1 MSTSPLYPAAHPLPK
16 PPTPLTTGSR
26 QFVTPMLV
34 DGYVFEKE
42 GVNAFVSAMK
52 DLPPGS
58 AAVVDFF
65 GHFAPVL
72 KVGYL

>member
-1 MSTSPLYPAAHPLPK
+1 
-16 PPTPLTTGSR
+16 
-26 QFVTPMLV
+26 MLV

-72 KVGYL
+72 KVGSL